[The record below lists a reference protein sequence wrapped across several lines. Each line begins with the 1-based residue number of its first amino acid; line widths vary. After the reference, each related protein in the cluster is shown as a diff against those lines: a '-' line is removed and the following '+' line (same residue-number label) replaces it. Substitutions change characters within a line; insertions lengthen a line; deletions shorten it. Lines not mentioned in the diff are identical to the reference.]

1 MGYDAVMFDHCLY
14 FNTTALARAL
24 EREWT
29 LAFRDFGVT
38 PPQGFMLRM
47 VVAQPGLLQSELADG
62 LAISRSTATR
72 TLDGLQRLG
81 LIERRPTGNDGR
93 ELGIHPTVAAKRMG
107 AALNTASGKVT
118 ERMKER
124 LGERVFDRTVAGVKT
139 VKAKLA

>member
-1 MGYDAVMFDHCLY
+1 MFDHCLY
-14 FNTTALARAL
+14 FNTTALARTL

-29 LAFRDFGVT
+29 AAFRDLGVT

-81 LIERRPTGNDGR
+81 LIERRSTPNDGR
-93 ELGIHPTVAAKRMG
+93 EMCIHPTPAARKLG
-107 AALNTASGKVT
+107 AALNAASAGVT
-118 ERMKER
+118 ERLKGA
-124 LGERVFDRTVAGVKT
+124 LGERVFDRTVADVKA
-139 VKAKLA
+139 VKAKLT